1 MEKALDEELSQ
12 ASQKGRATSE
22 TLLRLLA
29 AEADTLIE
37 RRIERRIKE
46 SKLPERKLLA
56 DFDFKFQTG
65 IDKSQIM
72 ELATLGFIE
81 RKQGLIMA
89 GDAGTG
95 KSHLVKALLL
105 LACQKRY
112 RCRYTS
118 AAAMLKDLY
127 AGLADYS
134 LERKLKTYT
143 APEVLVIDDVGLDR
157 LEQNDARNAAL
168 FLKVIDGRYCKGTTI
183 MTTNID
189 FEALGHYLGDPLI
202 TTSIVD
208 RMIHH
213 SIIISVQGPS
223 WRMHES
229 QRLNSQPQ
237 KQQKNPSR

>member
-1 MEKALDEELSQ
+1 
-12 ASQKGRATSE
+12 
-22 TLLRLLA
+22 
-29 AEADTLIE
+29 
-37 RRIERRIKE
+37 
-46 SKLPERKLLA
+46 
-56 DFDFKFQTG
+56 
-65 IDKSQIM
+65 
-72 ELATLGFIE
+72 
-81 RKQGLIMA
+81 
-89 GDAGTG
+89 
-95 KSHLVKALLL
+95 
-105 LACQKRY
+105 
-112 RCRYTS
+112 
-118 AAAMLKDLY
+118 MLKDLY